1 MQKLT
6 IFLLSFFFFT
16 ANAQK
21 VADPALSSRI
31 QEYLSYTKQLDFDKA
46 MDYMHPKLFTIAPK
60 AQLVQSMEQAF
71 HNEEMKFTFDSM
83 AIVAISPVYKFAKA
97 SYHKIDYFM
106 GMTIALGDSID
117 LSNKEM
123 AAIMLQSFQAG
134 FPKKKIT
141 IDAPNNA
148 IKVSGR
154 ELMFAIKDAAVEDW
168 MFLGYDRS
176 NPALI
181 SKLYPK
187 QVRQYFKV
195 L

>member
-1 MQKLT
+1 MKKLT
-6 IFLLSFFFFT
+6 ILLLTFFFLD

-21 VADPALSSRI
+21 ATDPSLAGRI
-31 QEYLSYTKQLDFDKA
+31 QEYLTYTKNLDFENA
-46 MDYMHPKLFTIAPK
+46 MNYMHPRLFAIAPK
-60 AQLVQSMEQAF
+60 EQLIKTMEQAF
-71 HNEEMKFTFDSM
+71 TNEEMKFSFDSM
-83 AIVAISPVYKFAKA
+83 AIVAISPVYKFANT
-97 SYHKIDYFM
+97 SYHKVDYYM

-117 LSNKEM
+117 LADKQM
-123 AAIMLQSFQAG
+123 AAIMLKSFQAG
-134 FPKKKIT
+134 FPRKKIT
-141 IDAPNNA
+141 IDAANNA
-148 IKVSGR
+148 VKVSGR
-154 ELMFAIKDAAVEDW
+154 ELMFAIKDATVEEW